1 MRNIGKIR
9 GKDIFLL
16 IFVYLDVFDGIVRVD
31 FKVNYLV
38 VIMFVDVKFY
48 LVIFREKLSIFK

>member
-16 IFVYLDVFDGIVRVD
+16 IFVYLDVFDGIVWVD